1 MSICDGS
8 SGAKLKVE
16 YSDDESL
23 AWNDGGHTWNNV
35 SDVSGRLNVSGGE
48 ISAEEY
54 KAFTDLIIGFDEP
67 GLLSVELDA
76 VFKNVVNSFLEF
88 ITDEYEARTCW
99 YLRWSYNSGNSGALR
114 RTALVFC
121 TTAPY
126 TGGDANSA
134 QPVVKSLTLV
144 TDTINRDTVP

>member
-16 YSDDESL
+16 YSNDESL
-23 AWNDGGHTWNNV
+23 PWNDPGHTWNVV
-35 SDVSGRLNVSGGE
+35 SDVSGRLIPGGGE

-54 KAFTDLIIGFDEP
+54 KAFTEVYIGFDEP
-67 GLLSVELDA
+67 GMHTIELDA
-76 VFKNVVNSFLEF
+76 VFRNSTTSFLEF

-99 YLRWSYNSGNSGALR
+99 FLRWSYNQGASDALR

-121 TTAPY
+121 TTSPF

-134 QPVVKSLTLV
+134 APVVKSLTLV
-144 TDTINRDTVP
+144 TDAIERDTVP